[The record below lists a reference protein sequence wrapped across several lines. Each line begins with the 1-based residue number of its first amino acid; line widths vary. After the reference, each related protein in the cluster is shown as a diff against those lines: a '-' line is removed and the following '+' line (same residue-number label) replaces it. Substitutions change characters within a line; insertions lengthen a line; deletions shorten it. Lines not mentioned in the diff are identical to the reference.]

1 MKALIAQLQ
10 ARFDTLASR
19 ERLLVVVGGLV
30 VVLTLLYLLAWEP
43 LVQAHEARARDLES
57 ARALANRIESVSAE
71 LASQGAGGAVNR
83 SLSLLAA
90 VDQTSRSPTLGK
102 APTRIQPEGD
112 REVKIW
118 LDDVPFDNL
127 LRWLVELETRYG
139 IAASS
144 AEIDRG
150 AMAGTVNARLTLV
163 RS

>member
-10 ARFDTLASR
+10 ARFDTLATR

-30 VVLTLLYLLAWEP
+30 VVLSLLYLLAWEP

-71 LASQGAGGAVNR
+71 LTSQGAGSAVNR

-90 VDQTSRSPTLGK
+90 VDQTSRSPALGK

-118 LDDVPFDNL
+118 LDNVPFDNL

-144 AEIDRG
+144 AEIERG